1 MVGVNRSMFMR
12 RRVSVLVLLAV
23 TPALVQSQEAGPL
36 VSQAPCPPYVAPT
49 YEEYVENARQFYA
62 NEQEAAKGES
72 VSMRSALALMPRELF
87 ESDVAVSR
95 TVECTT
101 IVYLSDGLKVKGLM
115 WRPKAQGAKPLPLII
130 YNRGGNREFGRVA
143 TWNGVHRLAGEGFVV
158 LASQYRGV
166 DGGEGQEEFGGAD
179 VHDILNLVPVARAL
193 GFIDMNNVFMLGW
206 SRGGMMT
213 FLAATQGM
221 RANALAVYGPLLD
234 LVEEGKRRPAMV
246 ENVWS
251 ELMPEF
257 ATRGDALLR
266 ERSPMYWSEKID
278 TPTLLMHGGADWR
291 ASAAETL
298 VFAQKLQQAGKPYE
312 LVIYAD
318 DDHSLSAN
326 KHDSYRRIVS
336 WFKKHMR

>member
-1 MVGVNRSMFMR
+1 MMR
-12 RRVSVLVLLAV
+12 HLVTVLVALAV
-23 TPALVQSQEAGPL
+23 TPVLVQAQAAGPL
-36 VSQAPCPPYVAPT
+36 VSQSPCSAYVAPT
-49 YEEYVENARQFYA
+49 YEQYVESAQQFYA
-62 NEQEAAKGES
+62 REMESAKSEG
-72 VSMRSALALMPRELF
+72 VAMRSALAITPRELF
-87 ESDVAVSR
+87 DREGSVSHSI
-95 TVECTT
+95 ECMN
-101 IVYLSDGLKVKGLM
+101 IVYLSDGLKVKALM
-115 WRPKAQGAKPLPLII
+115 WRPKDQGAKPLPLIV
-130 YNRGGNREFGRVA
+130 YNRGGNREFGRVT
-143 TWNGVHRLAGEGFVV
+143 TWNSVHRLAAEGFVV

-179 VHDILNLVPVARAL
+179 VHDILNLVPVARSL
-193 GFIDMNNVFMLGW
+193 GFVDMNNVFMLGW

-251 ELMPEF
+251 ELIPEF

-278 TPTLLMHGGADWR
+278 TPTLLMHGAADWR

-318 DDHSLSAN
+318 DDHSLSLN
-326 KHDSYRRIVS
+326 KDDSYRRIVS
-336 WFKKHMR
+336 WFRKHMR